1 MPNLIKVIRH
11 LVHNTKVQQ
20 YQLPNQGLYPV
31 WIEEL
36 GGEEAVVQDA
46 YRCIEPA
53 FTDLIGREITAKRKP

>member
-1 MPNLIKVIRH
+1 
-11 LVHNTKVQQ
+11 VQQ
-20 YQLPNQGLYPV
+20 YQLPNQELYPV

-53 FTDLIGREITAKRKP
+53 FTDLIGREITAKA